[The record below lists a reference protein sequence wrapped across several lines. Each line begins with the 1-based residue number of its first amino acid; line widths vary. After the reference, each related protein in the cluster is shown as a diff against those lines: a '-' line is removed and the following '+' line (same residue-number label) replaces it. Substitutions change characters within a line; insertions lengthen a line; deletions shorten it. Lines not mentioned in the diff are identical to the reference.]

1 MSAKQICH
9 QRPPW
14 WAGHPER
21 SERARSEA
29 TSKNPARGGRKAT
42 ERSDRD
48 LKARGVGY
56 ADPQTVSDE
65 RSEELTG
72 CVPPLLMPFLRNGPD
87 ARSVQRRGSGC
98 QPFRVDFDL
107 YRTI

>member
-56 ADPQTVSDE
+56 ADPQTVSDK

-72 CVPPLLMPFLRNGPD
+72 CVPPLLMPFYEM
-87 ARSVQRRGSGC
+87 AQMRGAYSDEGLDVSH
-98 QPFRVDFDL
+98 FV
-107 YRTI
+107 